1 MSDVLPNLLAFDAA
15 GAGGV
20 VAVGFVTPAFAV
32 AGAVLAVIPIA
43 IHLLNRRRYRTMPW
57 AAMDFLRAAL
67 RRNHRRMKFE
77 QWTLLVVRCAVLALL
92 GVALARPMA
101 CEPAGL
107 AQAGARAGLHVLLI
121 DNSLSMAYLAN
132 RSGAASH
139 LDQAKVIGRG
149 IIERLTAGTE
159 AVAIVTAAA
168 PAHVVLQPTYDLAA
182 AGRAL
187 DRIDQT
193 ASHTDLV
200 GALSL
205 VVQIGRENVR
215 QPFRRLDMIT
225 DAGRSGWETAETE
238 RLASLGQEISQLFQI
253 RHFNVALPDQWNA
266 APVELAPQVPLVR
279 AGFRTDLLAT
289 V

>member
-107 AQAGARAGLHVLLI
+107 AQAGARAGL
-121 DNSLSMAYLAN
+121 
-132 RSGAASH
+132 
-139 LDQAKVIGRG
+139 
-149 IIERLTAGTE
+149 
-159 AVAIVTAAA
+159 
-168 PAHVVLQPTYDLAA
+168 
-182 AGRAL
+182 
-187 DRIDQT
+187 
-193 ASHTDLV
+193 
-200 GALSL
+200 
-205 VVQIGRENVR
+205 
-215 QPFRRLDMIT
+215 
-225 DAGRSGWETAETE
+225 
-238 RLASLGQEISQLFQI
+238 
-253 RHFNVALPDQWNA
+253 
-266 APVELAPQVPLVR
+266 
-279 AGFRTDLLAT
+279 
-289 V
+289 